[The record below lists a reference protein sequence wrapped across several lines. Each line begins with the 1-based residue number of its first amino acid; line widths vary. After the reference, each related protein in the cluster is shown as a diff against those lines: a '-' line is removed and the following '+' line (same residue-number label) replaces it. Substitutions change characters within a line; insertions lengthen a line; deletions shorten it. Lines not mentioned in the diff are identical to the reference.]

1 MGNQLLHDL
10 ILGLAIFGLVAGAA
24 IILFWIAVNVE
35 RVWRQVRRPSRVEY
49 EQYRAED
56 AIRAIKRRAVHEM
69 LTAAREHR
77 DFSGSGEIIES
88 TAVEVRRGE

>member
-1 MGNQLLHDL
+1 MAHQLLHDL
-10 ILGLAIFGLVAGAA
+10 ILVLAIFGLVAGAA
-24 IILFWIAVNVE
+24 IILFWIAGSVE
-35 RVWRQVRRPSRVEY
+35 RVWRQMRRPSRLEY

-69 LTAAREHR
+69 LTAAREHP
-77 DFSGSGEIIES
+77 DFSSSGDIIES